1 MTLAITSPRRTR
13 MRIAL
18 FALIALPIVVACDGI
33 DAASK
38 ATQRAA
44 YRASFQ
50 QVPMIT
56 SRGEPGRVLN
66 MHVFQGPSGQMPRA
80 SQTIP
85 FHAQLSP

>member
-1 MTLAITSPRRTR
+1 MTA
-13 MRIAL
+13 IAL
-18 FALIALPIVVACDGI
+18 NKNLARSARLGLLLVAALPLLACDSI
-33 DAASK
+33 EAASK

-44 YRASFQ
+44 YRASFK

-66 MHVFQGPSGQMPRA
+66 MYVFENGAVQKV
-80 SQTIP
+80 P

>member
-1 MTLAITSPRRTR
+1 MTA
-13 MRIAL
+13 IAL
-18 FALIALPIVVACDGI
+18 TPTCARRARLGMILVAALPLLLACNSI

-66 MHVFQGPSGQMPRA
+66 MYVFENGAVQK
-80 SQTIP
+80 IP